1 MSRQASRFALA
12 AAATVAITLP
22 LTGTAS
28 AMTHDRHEVA
38 RTAITVTATSGHLAL
53 ARKDVLQAGGQVMRW
68 LPTTNGFVAQVP
80 ITALV
85 GLSSAPG
92 IANVSVMGS
101 LIRE

>member
-1 MSRQASRFALA
+1 MSRHASRIALA

-28 AMTHDRHEVA
+28 AMSFDRHEVA
-38 RTAITVTATSGHLAL
+38 RTQVIVRATPGHLAI
-53 ARKDVLQAGGQVMRW
+53 ARRDVLHVGGQVLRR
-68 LPTTNGFVAQVP
+68 LPAVNGFIAQVP
-80 ITALV
+80 VTAVV

-92 IANVSVMGS
+92 IASVHVLGA